1 MLLLIGN
8 DWRNKGLTALLE
20 AAALCGDLPLRLL
33 VVGDEDVAPFAG
45 LESRLGLS
53 HRVTFAPPCRDVL
66 DFFAAADVYVA
77 PSLED
82 SFNLPVLEAM
92 ACGLPVI
99 VSACAGISD
108 WIHDGLD
115 GILLRDPKDAA
126 ELAAN
131 LRNLLRNPDAMRRLG
146 EAAVRTASDFTWE
159 RHAASIHALLVTQCA
174 QRR

>member
-1 MLLLIGN
+1 
-8 DWRNKGLTALLE
+8 
-20 AAALCGDLPLRLL
+20 
-33 VVGDEDVAPFAG
+33 
-45 LESRLGLS
+45 
-53 HRVTFAPPCRDVL
+53 
-66 DFFAAADVYVA
+66 
-77 PSLED
+77 
-82 SFNLPVLEAM
+82 M
-92 ACGLPVI
+92 AWNC
-99 VSACAGISD
+99 SACAGISD

-159 RHAASIHALLVTQCA
+159 RHAAVVHALLVTQCA